1 MSCQLMAI
9 AKGETQG
16 WMSAAAGKA
25 VVCCALLFCLSACG
39 PQEPIRIG
47 VIAGLSDRGSDFGQS
62 VRDGVILAVEN
73 QNRAGGIQG
82 RKIELVVRD
91 DGQNKDQAIRAAQ
104 ELIDLSPEIVIGP
117 VTSSMAA
124 AILPLMNQAGQ
135 VMISP
140 TVASSDFYGKDD
152 YFFRVNRSSREAAED
167 HAQVVFKRGAR
178 RVAMAFDTSNRAYSD
193 AWVKEFSSAFR
204 RIGGEVVVAVGFDS
218 QLSPSFSETIGQ
230 LLVSKPDWLLFVAS
244 SIDTVRLSQQSFRL
258 APGLPRS
265 TTEWAASG
273 EVLVEMGGAEV
284 DGLVFSHA
292 YDRDDGS
299 EEFRRFRSDFKT
311 RFQRDI
317 GSFSPIAYDTASVV
331 IAALTKRAGNES
343 VKEALLKYGPYQ
355 GLQQQIEF
363 DRNGD
368 AKRTVY
374 FTEIRGRS
382 FVQLK

>member
-1 MSCQLMAI
+1 MGMRTAI
-9 AKGETQG
+9 GK
-16 WMSAAAGKA
+16 AAG
-25 VVCCALLFCLSACG
+25 CCAILVALCACG
-39 PQEPIRIG
+39 PQKPIRIG

-73 QNRAGGIQG
+73 QNRLGGIQG
-82 RKIELVVRD
+82 RKIELIVRD

-104 ELIDLSPEIVIGP
+104 ELIALRPEIVIGP

-124 AILPLMNQAGQ
+124 AILPLMNEAGQ
-135 VMISP
+135 AMISP
-140 TVASSDFYGKDD
+140 TVASTDFYGKDD

-178 RVAMAFDTSNRAYSD
+178 RVAMAFDTSNRTYSD
-193 AWVKEFSSAFR
+193 AWVKEFGIAFR
-204 RIGGEVVVAVGFDS
+204 KLGGEVVEAVGFDS
-218 QLSPSFSETIGQ
+218 QSSPSFAETIRQ
-230 LLVSKPDWLLFVAS
+230 LLASKPDWLLFVAS
-244 SIDTVRLSQQSFRL
+244 SIDTVRLSQQSSRL
-258 APGLPRS
+258 APGLSRS

-273 EVLVEMGGAEV
+273 EVLVEMGGEDV

-292 YDRDDGS
+292 YDRDDAS
-299 EEFRRFRSDFKT
+299 EGFRRFRSDFKS

-317 GSFSPIAYDTASVV
+317 GSFSPIAYDTANVV
-331 IAALTKRAGNES
+331 MAALTKRTSNES
-343 VKEALLKYGPYQ
+343 VKQALLKNGPYQ

-374 FTEIRGRS
+374 FTEISGRK
-382 FVQLK
+382 FVQFR

>member
-1 MSCQLMAI
+1 MVKLEGATGAKMSTAI
-9 AKGETQG
+9 GR
-16 WMSAAAGKA
+16 A
-25 VVCCALLFCLSACG
+25 VGCCTILFALCACG

-82 RKIELVVRD
+82 RRIELVVRD
-91 DGQNKDQAIRAAQ
+91 DGQNKDQAIRSAQ
-104 ELIDLSPEIVIGP
+104 ELIDLRPEIVIGP

-124 AILPLMNQAGQ
+124 VILPLMNQAGQ

-140 TVASSDFYGKDD
+140 TVASTDFYGKDD

-178 RVAMAFDTSNRAYSD
+178 RVAMAFDTSNRTYSD
-193 AWVKEFSSAFR
+193 AWVREFSNAFR
-204 RIGGEVVVAVGFDS
+204 ALGGEVVEAAGFDS
-218 QLSPSFSETIGQ
+218 QSSPSFSETIRKM
-230 LLVSKPDWLLFVAS
+230 LASKPDWLLFVAS
-244 SIDTVRLSQQSFRL
+244 SIDTVRLSQQSYRL

-292 YDRDDGS
+292 YDREDMS
-299 EEFRRFRSDFKT
+299 EEFRRFRSDFKS

-317 GSFSPIAYDTASVV
+317 GSFSPIAYDTAKVV
-331 IAALTKRAGNES
+331 MAALAKRTRNES
-343 VKEALLKYGPYQ
+343 VKEALFKYGPYQ
-355 GLQQQIEF
+355 GLQQKIEF

-368 AKRTVY
+368 ASRTVY
-374 FTEIRGRS
+374 FTEIRAGK
-382 FVQLK
+382 FVQFR

>member
-1 MSCQLMAI
+1 MFF
-9 AKGETQG
+9 
-16 WMSAAAGKA
+16 
-25 VVCCALLFCLSACG
+25 ALGACG

-82 RKIELVVRD
+82 RKIELIVRD

-104 ELIDLSPEIVIGP
+104 ELIDLHPEIVIGP

-140 TVASSDFYGKDD
+140 TVASTDFYGKDD

-178 RVAMAFDTSNRAYSD
+178 RVAMAFDTSNRTYSD
-193 AWVKEFSSAFR
+193 AWVKEFSNAFR
-204 RIGGEVVVAVGFDS
+204 KLGGEVAEAVGFDS
-218 QLSPSFSETIGQ
+218 QSSPSFSDTIRQ
-230 LLVSKPDWLLFVAS
+230 LLASKPDWLLFVAS
-244 SIDTVRLSQQSFRL
+244 SIDTVRLSQQSYRL

-273 EVLVEMGGAEV
+273 EVLLEMGGEEM

-292 YDRDDGS
+292 YDRDDAS
-299 EEFRRFRSDFKT
+299 EEFRRFRTDFKS

-317 GSFSPIAYDTASVV
+317 GSFSPIAYDTANVV
-331 IAALTKRAGNES
+331 MTALAKRTRNES

-374 FTEIRGRS
+374 FTEIRGRQ
-382 FVQLK
+382 FAQFR